1 MAKAADRY
9 LECEPWRVVEL
20 GFHAGRSRASE
31 SIFSLANELMGVRG
45 YPEEGTDAPSM
56 IGSYLNGV
64 YELQGEDTPGGYK
77 GVVKQTHYM
86 VCAADFFHVR
96 LWQGKTPLLLSEAAE
111 DFERTLDMR
120 SGLLRRAYRRP
131 LPGGGSVWLCFERL
145 LCMEDPHMACQRIT
159 LVSDIPASLEMEL
172 GVDGSVRHQAT
183 GECLWK
189 TDGRAME
196 QSLAGIRMRTATTAQ
211 TVDYAF
217 ALDAACPLE
226 PVMDERR
233 VAFRLNVRLRPAEPF
248 TITRRI
254 LNTID
259 AQGAISLR
267 SVAAMPDFETLL
279 QQNRAHYEAFWKTA
293 DVEIDGDVWNQQGIR
308 YCVFQL
314 HQTYRGLDGRHNIG
328 AKGLTGEAYNGHAFW
343 DSETYCLPY
352 YLLNDRKAAKS
363 LLMYRYRTLP
373 QALKR
378 ARQLDCKGA
387 CYPIATLNGNEACTL
402 WQHASLQMHPSTAV
416 AYAVWQY
423 VLQTGDRPFL
433 YREGLEMLTEICR
446 YLASRGD
453 WNADHTGFGFYGVM
467 GPDEFH
473 LMVNNN
479 FYTNFMGKKTLE
491 FTLEALDK
499 APDAARFATPD
510 ERALWRAIARHM
522 LLPQRDDLVYEQHE
536 GYFSLPRID
545 IHAIPVTDFPLY
557 EHWSYDR
564 IYRTDMIKQPD
575 VLMAMFL
582 HPADFTEAEKR
593 ANYDYY
599 EPRCIHESSLSPSIH
614 AILAQ
619 ELGMDGAAFDFFGF
633 ATRMDLDNYNRNTC
647 DGLHQ
652 ASIAAAWVTIVY
664 GFAGLRTD
672 GPALSLRPSLPAQW
686 TRYAFRFLAEES
698 VVYAE
703 VDADGCRLSLVSG
716 KPVAILLNGQ
726 RTTVS
731 ELKQPEVNAPCESV
745 PFCC

>member
-189 TDGRAME
+189 ADGRAME

-259 AQGAISLR
+259 AQGAICLR

-363 LLMYRYRTLP
+363 RSCTATAPCRRRLSAP
-373 QALKR
+373 ASWIAK
-378 ARQLDCKGA
+378 AR
-387 CYPIATLNGNEACTL
+387 
-402 WQHASLQMHPSTAV
+402 
-416 AYAVWQY
+416 
-423 VLQTGDRPFL
+423 
-433 YREGLEMLTEICR
+433 
-446 YLASRGD
+446 
-453 WNADHTGFGFYGVM
+453 
-467 GPDEFH
+467 
-473 LMVNNN
+473 
-479 FYTNFMGKKTLE
+479 
-491 FTLEALDK
+491 
-499 APDAARFATPD
+499 ATP
-510 ERALWRAIARHM
+510 
-522 LLPQRDDLVYEQHE
+522 
-536 GYFSLPRID
+536 S
-545 IHAIPVTDFPLY
+545 
-557 EHWSYDR
+557 
-564 IYRTDMIKQPD
+564 
-575 VLMAMFL
+575 
-582 HPADFTEAEKR
+582 
-593 ANYDYY
+593 
-599 EPRCIHESSLSPSIH
+599 
-614 AILAQ
+614 
-619 ELGMDGAAFDFFGF
+619 
-633 ATRMDLDNYNRNTC
+633 
-647 DGLHQ
+647 
-652 ASIAAAWVTIVY
+652 
-664 GFAGLRTD
+664 
-672 GPALSLRPSLPAQW
+672 RP
-686 TRYAFRFLAEES
+686 
-698 VVYAE
+698 
-703 VDADGCRLSLVSG
+703 
-716 KPVAILLNGQ
+716 
-726 RTTVS
+726 
-731 ELKQPEVNAPCESV
+731 
-745 PFCC
+745 